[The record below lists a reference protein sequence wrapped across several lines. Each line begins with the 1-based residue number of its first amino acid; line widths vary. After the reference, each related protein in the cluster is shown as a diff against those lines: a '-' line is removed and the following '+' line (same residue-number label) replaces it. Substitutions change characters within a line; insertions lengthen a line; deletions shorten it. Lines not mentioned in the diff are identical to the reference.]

1 MRGCANFAEVSER
14 NAGLRDILETLLLK
28 QLSVLNPED
37 RSGRHPRDFY
47 DNPNAE
53 LGAHT
58 LLNPF
63 LTPLKIASM
72 HGLDAPGVRIIGF
85 PDIDWTGNPNTPG
98 PLREYLRYMEGYTTH
113 IVEWSCQILA
123 FCRPPNE
130 ENTAGRGRRR
140 RGGQSNQVI
149 HDDDQDSGG
158 APTEHALKVIPG
170 WPAGRYMGFYHTGWL
185 LDFCPMVMKYRSLVP
200 DPGGN
205 LSCFMVNLG
214 KLPAHVEAHIRFF
227 LFYTGQSPGDL
238 DRINALNMDQSEE
251 KWDLFSVKKKFYG
264 ADNLKHLQIATQG
277 CKTEFYN
284 KTVEHIR
291 GSIAD
296 GSMSPAHGVRMYV
309 EYIGMCCSITDSMI
323 DNNHFLSTMMTQIRQ
338 ISKALFAKEEGGTK
352 LYNALNSLQ
361 GEVLKKTPAVLTAN
375 PIDFY
380 RRTVLQTL
388 VDVNNKGGQMLNSI
402 NLSNKL
408 AIIVSVLSYA
418 VGRVNLTTEN
428 IGRGVEIAPCAGTA
442 REIILA
448 GNLKEEQTMTNNP
461 NGTGKDM
468 SVETVN
474 KDLLAVQEWTSLMF
488 ESPRFTISILNAFTG
503 TSLLLAC
510 CIQTANGRVISVPD
524 PEMVRRPC
532 AFTEMRA
539 ENNDKFRT
547 MFNDLIK
554 YAFPRGGSGTSDNTA
569 QTTGDN
575 KGIRE
580 LIMRR
585 MIFSYGLTTIC
596 SNQRLPMGCSEQ
608 IDTFRAVNHVVPTG
622 SVVAPLPMTSTAFNA
637 TTVNKYTSRALP
649 PSKYFLEV
657 CDWLAPPDVNKP

>member
-185 LDFCPMVMKYRSLVP
+185 LDFCPMVMKYRALVP

-238 DRINALNMDQSEE
+238 DRINAQ
-251 KWDLFSVKKKFYG
+251 
-264 ADNLKHLQIATQG
+264 
-277 CKTEFYN
+277 
-284 KTVEHIR
+284 
-291 GSIAD
+291 
-296 GSMSPAHGVRMYV
+296 
-309 EYIGMCCSITDSMI
+309 
-323 DNNHFLSTMMTQIRQ
+323 
-338 ISKALFAKEEGGTK
+338 
-352 LYNALNSLQ
+352 
-361 GEVLKKTPAVLTAN
+361 
-375 PIDFY
+375 
-380 RRTVLQTL
+380 
-388 VDVNNKGGQMLNSI
+388 
-402 NLSNKL
+402 
-408 AIIVSVLSYA
+408 
-418 VGRVNLTTEN
+418 
-428 IGRGVEIAPCAGTA
+428 IGRA
-442 REIILA
+442 
-448 GNLKEEQTMTNNP
+448 
-461 NGTGKDM
+461 
-468 SVETVN
+468 
-474 KDLLAVQEWTSLMF
+474 
-488 ESPRFTISILNAFTG
+488 
-503 TSLLLAC
+503 
-510 CIQTANGRVISVPD
+510 
-524 PEMVRRPC
+524 
-532 AFTEMRA
+532 
-539 ENNDKFRT
+539 
-547 MFNDLIK
+547 
-554 YAFPRGGSGTSDNTA
+554 
-569 QTTGDN
+569 
-575 KGIRE
+575 
-580 LIMRR
+580 
-585 MIFSYGLTTIC
+585 
-596 SNQRLPMGCSEQ
+596 
-608 IDTFRAVNHVVPTG
+608 HV
-622 SVVAPLPMTSTAFNA
+622 
-637 TTVNKYTSRALP
+637 
-649 PSKYFLEV
+649 
-657 CDWLAPPDVNKP
+657 